1 MDVITMRST
10 SSLLHKLKTDYPEIF
25 FIPGDAFLWDP
36 ELKTVFYVNNGPE
49 SKALLLHEVSHGL
62 LEHRE
67 YTRDIE
73 LLAME
78 AAAWQKAK
86 ALATLYH
93 FPISEAVAED
103 HLDTYR
109 DWLHARSTCIRCSAI
124 GYQTGKDAYTCPACN
139 TRWRVNEARICE
151 LRRYKEKLPL

>member
-10 SSLLHKLKTDYPEIF
+10 SSLLHKLKTDYPEIHF
-25 FIPGDAFLWDP
+25 VVGDTFLWDP
-36 ELKTVFYVNNGPE
+36 ELKTVFYENGGPE

-67 YTRDIE
+67 YKKDIE

-78 AAAWQKAK
+78 AAAWEKAK
-86 ALATLYH
+86 QLAEQYH
-93 FPISEAVAED
+93 FPVSDTLAED

-109 DWLHARSTCIRCSAI
+109 DWLHARSTCINCSAT
-124 GYQTGKDAYTCPACN
+124 GYQTGKETYTCPACN
-139 TRWRVNEARICE
+139 TEWRVNEARVCE
-151 LRRYKEKLPL
+151 LRRYKSTV

>member
-1 MDVITMRST
+1 MRST
-10 SSLLHKLKTDYPEIF
+10 SSLLNKLKVDYPDISF
-25 FIPGDAFLWDP
+25 KPGDTFLWSP
-36 ELKTVFYVNNGPE
+36 ETKTVYYVHDKPD

-78 AAAWQKAK
+78 AAAWEKANE
-86 ALATLYH
+86 LAKTYH
-93 FPISEAVAED
+93 FPISDTVAEE

-109 DWLHARSTCIRCSAI
+109 DWLHARSTCPECTAT
-124 GYQTGKDAYTCPACN
+124 GYQTGRDTYSCPACN
-139 TRWRVNEARICE
+139 TDWRVNEARICE
-151 LRRYKEKLPL
+151 LRRYKQKPPL

>member
-1 MDVITMRST
+1 MDAITMRST
-10 SSLLHKLKTDYPEIF
+10 SSLLHKLKTDYPEIL
-25 FIPGDAFLWDP
+25 FIPGDTFLWDP
-36 ELKTVFYVNNGPE
+36 ELKTVFYVNDGPE

-67 YTRDIE
+67 YKRDIE

-86 ALATLYH
+86 QLAKLYH

-109 DWLHARSTCIRCSAI
+109 DWLHARSTCINCSAT

-151 LRRYKEKLPL
+151 LRRYKEKPQL